1 MAKNLKTKDM
11 FMNKLNNI
19 TESRK
24 KVEVVEIPLIN
35 SSLIKK
41 IDFTQNLEL
50 DNFLFEKSLELMNVQ
65 AKSSIALGKIFKEVQ
80 EKIETRTFGKWLEA
94 NGYDR
99 MAASRHKRRYELYDR
114 VHESKKAFIV
124 FLSVREIDYIYKGDF
139 QNYVNL
145 INGTETIEEL
155 KGTLHGE
162 MHPQIIAIHPERE
175 ERVDF
180 GEIFYKFS
188 KIKFEDVDS
197 RKKAKLE
204 KYLKK
209 IEDILN
215 Q

>member
-24 KVEVVEIPLIN
+24 KVEVVEIPIIN

-41 IDFTQNLEL
+41 IDFTQNFEL

-99 MAASRHKRRYELYDR
+99 MSASRHKRRYELYDQ
-114 VHESKKAFIV
+114 VSDSKKVFIL
-124 FLSVREIDYIYKGDF
+124 FLSVREIDHIYKGNF
-139 QNYVNL
+139 QNYLDL
-145 INGTETIEEL
+145 INNCETVENLKTIL
-155 KGTLHGE
+155 KGE
-162 MHPQIIAIHPERE
+162 ICPEILAVSSE
-175 ERVDF
+175 KDDIKNFSEK
-180 GEIFYKFS
+180 FYQFS
-188 KIKFEDVDS
+188 QIKFEDMDS
-197 RKKAKLE
+197 KKKIKLE

-209 IEDILN
+209 IDEILN